1 MKLQYNLIHFGMQS
15 RMTWIHLGF
24 YPSGF
29 IFWKDLST
37 KFIFHISIV
46 LMTKLSFQI
55 QWSPN
60 RKNIFCIHTV
70 TLLKEIYDRFFGAQ
84 ACVFWNIQIVNKMII
99 YASLQVYSYNLSQL
113 MISYYY
119 EQDSEVYYITY
130 TYISHIVSLNSI
142 NTFKLY
148 PKIWHGTNLPLN
160 HEWWI

>member
-15 RMTWIHLGF
+15 SMTWIHLGF

-37 KFIFHISIV
+37 KFIFHIPTV
-46 LMTKLSFQI
+46 LMTKFSFQI
-55 QWSPN
+55 QWGSN
-60 RKNIFCIHTV
+60 RKDIFCIHTV

-84 ACVFWNIQIVNKMII
+84 ACICWNIQIVNKMII

-119 EQDSEVYYITY
+119 EQDSEVYYV
-130 TYISHIVSLNSI
+130 HIHFSYCR
-142 NTFKLY
+142 FELY
-148 PKIWHGTNLPLN
+148 KYL
-160 HEWWI
+160 